1 VIRILSRFWP
11 ERAGLRI
18 ASAGLG
24 VGALLGTAALGSS
37 LVHPTAVEA
46 LELRGRTYF
55 TAPPVKVIFRN
66 YYSNTWESGGEY
78 YFTVPLPAGAGEA
91 LGALQI
97 QQVRGVDRSFG
108 FLVERSRAFQGEP
121 RREGPPVPVEV
132 QFDPATRLFEIRFP
146 QPVAPG
152 QTVTLALR
160 PQRNPGQADTYL
172 FAVTAFPAGPEP
184 EATPV
189 GFARMPIYDPW
200 PY

>member
-1 VIRILSRFWP
+1 MIRILARSWP
-11 ERAGLRI
+11 ERPWFRI
-18 ASAGLG
+18 ASAALAAS
-24 VGALLGTAALGSS
+24 ALLGAAAL
-37 LVHPTAVEA
+37 A

-66 YYSNTWESGGEY
+66 YYPYAWEAGGEY
-78 YFTVPLPAGAGEA
+78 YFTVPLPVGSGEA
-91 LGALQI
+91 LAGLQI

-108 FLVERSRAFQGEP
+108 FLVEHSRAFLGEP
-121 RREGPPVPVEV
+121 RREGSPVPVEV

-152 QTVTLALR
+152 QTLTLALR

-184 EATPV
+184 MATPV

-200 PY
+200 QR